1 MAKRET
7 VWIANLY
14 LRLSKEDKRS
24 ANAESIS
31 IETQRMKTTD
41 FANKN
46 SIIIRKEY
54 VDDGES
60 GVFFERPAFQEMMRD
75 VDEGN
80 ANCVI
85 VRDLSR
91 LGRND
96 VQANLYYEDIFIAR
110 GIRFIAIDDGV
121 DTYLN
126 GYQQIATFKN
136 MFNAAYPRDISIK
149 TISAYRTKA
158 ELGWF
163 LGGKAPYG
171 YQKDPNNKHHL
182 VIDNEVAHI
191 VKHIFDLAKQGY
203 GKRKITK
210 ILHEEKIPTPSTY
223 AKAQGIYHYAAMTAH
238 NDECYWC
245 DDTVGAMLINEVY
258 IGNMV
263 NHRKEKPFKSKKFR
277 DVPKDEW
284 IVVENTHEPIIDK
297 QTFNEVQK
305 LLESRARETK
315 TGETQIFAKLIKCM
329 DCKKALVFSNATKS
343 YVCNTYNLKGKQY
356 CASHYIRYDDLYSV
370 ILADI
375 YAKTVIL
382 ETDRESLYKA
392 ALKCN
397 EQKIMVETKENQRKL
412 AKANKRIAE
421 LELLIKKTYENSIL
435 GNLSSERMASLL
447 SGYEDEQAELK
458 ATVAKIEG
466 ELSEYHK
473 SRDNAI
479 DFVNLIEKYIGIKE
493 LTYEILH
500 ELIDRIEVGEKYE
513 YNYETYQD
521 INIYYKFVGTV
532 DFEKEFNIPKVG

>member
-75 VDEGN
+75 VDAGN

-210 ILHEEKIPTPSTY
+210 ILHEEKIPTPAAY
-223 AKAQGIYHYAAMTAH
+223 AKTQGINHYAAMTAH
-238 NDECYWC
+238 DDECYWC
-245 DDTVGAMLINEVY
+245 DDTVGDMLINEVY

-356 CASHYIRYDDLYSV
+356 CASHYIRYDDLYSI

-397 EQKIMVETKENQRKL
+397 EQKIMTETKENQRTL

-435 GNLSSERMASLL
+435 GTLSSERMASLL

-458 ATVAKIEG
+458 MVVAKIEG